1 MTRFC
6 INLRSSS
13 SRDSAGLVVLI
24 AVGVAERELGA
35 GMAIGTAVVGFMPAA
50 LGATSKV
57 GWMAI
62 GDGAENVP
70 ETSTGE
76 PGV

>member
-1 MTRFC
+1 MTRFS

-13 SRDSAGLVVLI
+13 SRDSAELVVLI

-35 GMAIGTAVVGFMPAA
+35 GMAIGTAVVGFVPAA
-50 LGATSKV
+50 LEITSEV
-57 GWMAI
+57 GWMAT

-70 ETSTGE
+70 ETTTGE
-76 PGV
+76 LGV